1 MTALAVGQT
10 GVMFVVLL
18 GVELALA
25 LTTPSPVPTWASVL
39 VLVVASTYAA
49 AGIVAW
55 LRRPSSRMGALMLA
69 GGLVWI
75 LTGLLDPAAPV
86 LTAVGLITATLP
98 LAVVVHLLHGFPSG
112 RLRGRTSVATVL
124 VGYFVCTVMQA
135 PQYLFGQGPEGPSTV
150 LQIEYLPDVAQAGI
164 WAQWVVGSAVMVVT
178 AIVLRRRWRSVPP
191 ARRAGVAPLLA
202 YGIAAVL
209 FVPTCGQL
217 GEALLPAGDWTLTL
231 VTAQLAVLAGVPIA
245 FAVTML
251 RGGFARTLEVEELIG
266 RLADGSGEREPL
278 AVALAEVL
286 GDPSSQLGFW
296 LPEGGV
302 YVDAAG
308 AELRLDALGPG
319 RTAVEAGVGG
329 RRVGAIVFDSTL
341 VADRGLVEAAARLI
355 ALAME
360 RTQLTAELRESHEAL
375 RRSRARLVEAADV
388 ERRRLARDLHDGLQT
403 RLVLLAMRADRLGED
418 PALPGSARAELGE
431 LEAELAAA
439 IASLRTLVHGVL
451 PPVLVDYGL
460 FAAVEDLLD
469 RVPLAFERSLRP
481 GPARP
486 APAIEGTAFF
496 VVSEAISNLL
506 KHARAS
512 AARISLVQDGGRLLV
527 EIEDDGVG
535 GAAVT
540 AGTGLRG
547 IVDRVEALRG
557 TVVLHSPPGGGT
569 RLRAELPC
577 EW

>member
-1 MTALAVGQT
+1 
-10 GVMFVVLL
+10 
-18 GVELALA
+18 
-25 LTTPSPVPTWASVL
+25 
-39 VLVVASTYAA
+39 
-49 AGIVAW
+49 
-55 LRRPSSRMGALMLA
+55 
-69 GGLVWI
+69 
-75 LTGLLDPAAPV
+75 
-86 LTAVGLITATLP
+86 
-98 LAVVVHLLHGFPSG
+98 
-112 RLRGRTSVATVL
+112 
-124 VGYFVCTVMQA
+124 
-135 PQYLFGQGPEGPSTV
+135 
-150 LQIEYLPDVAQAGI
+150 
-164 WAQWVVGSAVMVVT
+164 
-178 AIVLRRRWRSVPP
+178 VPP
-191 ARRAGVAPLLA
+191 PRRAGVAPALA

-286 GDPSSQLGFW
+286 GDPSSELAFW
-296 LPEGGV
+296 LPGRGV
-302 YVDAAG
+302 YVDASG

-319 RTAVEAGVGG
+319 RTGVEAGVGG
-329 RRVGAIVFDSTL
+329 RRVGAIVFDATW

-360 RTQLTAELRESHEAL
+360 RSQLTAELRESHEAL
-375 RRSRARLVEAADV
+375 RRSRARLVEAADE

-418 PALPGSARAELGE
+418 PALSASARAELGE
-431 LEAELAAA
+431 LEAELEAA
-439 IASLRTLVHGVL
+439 ITASRTLLQGVL
-451 PPVLVDYGL
+451 PPVLVEHGL
-460 FAAVEDLLD
+460 FAAAEDLLD
-469 RVPLAFERSLRP
+469 RVPFPLERRFRP
-481 GPARP
+481 APARP

-506 KHARAS
+506 KHACAS
-512 AARISLVQDGGRLLV
+512 SAQISLIQEEGRLLV

-535 GAAVT
+535 GATVA
-540 AGTGLRG
+540 AGGGLRG

-557 TVVLHSPPGGGT
+557 TVVLRSPSGGGT